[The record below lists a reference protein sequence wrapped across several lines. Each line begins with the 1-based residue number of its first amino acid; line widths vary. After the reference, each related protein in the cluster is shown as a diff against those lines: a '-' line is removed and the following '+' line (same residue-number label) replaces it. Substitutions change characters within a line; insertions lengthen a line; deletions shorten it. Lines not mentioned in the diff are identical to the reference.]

1 MIEKILITGASGFV
15 GYHLTR
21 AAKEAGMEVH
31 AAVRKSSDVSE
42 IRSVVDKFVYP
53 DFADEA
59 SIKALLESEN
69 YTYVVHAAAMTRA
82 KREEDL
88 EKVNVGYTKKLG
100 IGLFFFK
107 KSN

>member
-1 MIEKILITGASGFV
+1 MIEKVLITGASGFV

-53 DFADEA
+53 DFSDEE
-59 SIKALLESEN
+59 SIRELLEAEN
-69 YTYVVHAAAMTRA
+69 YTYVVHAAA
-82 KREEDL
+82 
-88 EKVNVGYTKKLG
+88 TKIVPTAEYNPFECVKTNINGAMNL
-100 IGLFFFK
+100 IT
-107 KSN
+107 N